1 MQYFGAGKAGIGAS
15 IWSAAAGRA
24 SPAILAGRYKH
35 SNTHPRWLMPHIR
48 ATVRHHVVL
57 EPRMLRVFAWCLF
70 ALSLLVAGASF
81 APFTPAISLVVPM
94 AAIAAL
100 LAWRGVRL
108 PAALTGVGC
117 LLALWASPLPVFR
130 PGPHW
135 PFTLCALAGLLL
147 LAIALL
153 RPRQGA

>member
-1 MQYFGAGKAGIGAS
+1 
-15 IWSAAAGRA
+15 
-24 SPAILAGRYKH
+24 
-35 SNTHPRWLMPHIR
+35 
-48 ATVRHHVVL
+48 
-57 EPRMLRVFAWCLF
+57 MLGVFAWCLF
-70 ALSLLVAGASF
+70 ALSLLVAGVSF

-117 LLALWASPLPVFR
+117 LLALWTSPLPVFR

>member
-1 MQYFGAGKAGIGAS
+1 
-15 IWSAAAGRA
+15 
-24 SPAILAGRYKH
+24 
-35 SNTHPRWLMPHIR
+35 
-48 ATVRHHVVL
+48 
-57 EPRMLRVFAWCLF
+57 MLRVFAWCLF
-70 ALSLLVAGASF
+70 ALSMLVAGAAF

-100 LAWRGVRL
+100 LAWRGMRL

-153 RPRQGA
+153 RPQRPPSSQ